1 MTEETRGII
10 QVITGDGRGKSTS
23 SFGTAMRAAGYGHKV
38 LILQFIKGDWNYGEE
53 WAIERLSPEITMEK
67 CGIGF
72 YKIMGDEKPEELH
85 KKAAAQGLEKAEAAL
100 SSGEYNLVILDE
112 INNAVHDGL
121 VDVESLKRI
130 IDIKQNHVHLILSG
144 RNAHPEIIELADMV
158 SEIKDIKHPFTK
170 GIYAQKGF
178 DY

>member
-23 SFGTAMRAAGYGHKV
+23 AFGTAMRAAGYGHKV

-72 YKIMGDEKPEELH
+72 YKIMGDERPEELH
-85 KKAAAQGLEKAEAAL
+85 KKAAAEGIAKAEEAFAK
-100 SSGEYNLVILDE
+100 GEYNLLILDE

-121 VDVESLKRI
+121 VEVEKLKDVLSK
-130 IDIKQNHVHLILSG
+130 KPAHVHVILSG
-144 RNAHPEIIELADMV
+144 RNAHSEIIEVADMV
-158 SEIKDIKHPFTK
+158 SEVKDVKHPFTK